1 MAVAAIHRSVT
12 GYPVVIADEFLARA
26 AGWWMLDQ
34 LSVDDFSEH
43 VNAPFRIQ
51 VESGDSLELELIEA
65 RPIGPPSDREGGRR
79 QAFSL
84 IFRGPTA
91 RLLDQR
97 IYEVEHP
104 RLGTLGIF
112 LVPLGSE
119 GDPEGLH
126 YQAIFN

>member
-1 MAVAAIHRSVT
+1 
-12 GYPVVIADEFLARA
+12 
-26 AGWWMLDQ
+26 MLDR
-34 LSVDDFSEH
+34 LTVHDFTEH

-51 VESGDSLELELIEA
+51 VEPGDSLELELIEA
-65 RPIGPPSDREGGRR
+65 RPTGPPPSDREGGLR
-79 QAFSL
+79 QSFSL

-91 RLLDQR
+91 RLLEQR
-97 IYEVEHP
+97 IYPVEHP

-126 YQAIFN
+126 YQAIYN

>member
-1 MAVAAIHRSVT
+1 
-12 GYPVVIADEFLARA
+12 VIADELIARV

-34 LSVDDFSEH
+34 LNLDDFSGH
-43 VNAPFRIQ
+43 VNASFRIH
-51 VESGDSLELELIEA
+51 VEPGDSLELELIEA
-65 RPIGPPSDREGGRR
+65 RPIGPPPSDREGGRR
-79 QAFSL
+79 QSFSL
-84 IFRGPTA
+84 IFRGPAA

-97 IYEVEHP
+97 IYPVEHP

-119 GDPEGLH
+119 GDPNGLH

>member
-1 MAVAAIHRSVT
+1 
-12 GYPVVIADEFLARA
+12 
-26 AGWWMLDQ
+26 MLDQ
-34 LSVDDFSEH
+34 LNVEDFSEH
-43 VNAPFRIQ
+43 VNAPFRIH
-51 VESGDSLELELIEA
+51 VEPGDSLELELIEA
-65 RPIGPPSDREGGRR
+65 RPIGPPPSSDREGGRR
-79 QAFSL
+79 QSFSL

-97 IYEVEHP
+97 IYPVEHP

-119 GDPEGLH
+119 GDPKGWH